1 MTRDSFPLPEYFSD
15 PEEQVRV
22 DAMLMNEE
30 LNRVEARGIA
40 KGMLKKSFNIARN
53 LFGFYS

>member
-30 LNRVEARGIA
+30 LSRVEARGEA
-40 KGMLKKSFNIARN
+40 KGMLKKKF
-53 LFGFYS
+53 